1 MNHGRTIKAEDNK
14 PIFRRLYERVFPTV
28 ADFFG
33 MLAEQSANAAETT
46 RLLVE
51 FMETGDV
58 AVSQKVRDDEHE
70 ADRIKAANLSVLER
84 RLLDAG
90 RSRRPLPRDHDARRH
105 RELLQIDRRRDG
117 HAGPATRQAQPAKS
131 HCTSAKAPTRWPKVL
146 ARLATDPAG
155 AGVDANAARKAERTV
170 EKSYRRAITALFQGD
185 DYLNMFKRRETYR
198 HLSNAADRVADAA
211 RALDNIVVK
220 LC

>member
-1 MNHGRTIKAEDNK
+1 MDDNQTEDNK

-33 MLAEQSANAAETT
+33 MLAQQSTNAAETT

-51 FMETGDV
+51 FMETGD
-58 AVSQKVRDDEHE
+58 ASVSQKVHDDEHE
-70 ADRIKAANLSVLER
+70 ADRIKAANLSVLSDAFSTPVDREDLFR
-84 RLLDAG
+84 AITTLDDIVNYCKSTVVEMDMLNLQPDKHSLADRTPYPRRRRSAGQRLL
-90 RSRRPLPRDHDARRH
+90 P
-105 RELLQIDRRRDG
+105 
-117 HAGPATRQAQPAKS
+117 
-131 HCTSAKAPTRWPKVL
+131 
-146 ARLATDPAG
+146 RLASDPAG
-155 AGVDANAARKAERTV
+155 AGVDANAARKAERAV
-170 EKSYRRAITALFQGD
+170 EKTYRRAIVALFQGD

>member
-1 MNHGRTIKAEDNK
+1 MDDNQAEENK

-58 AVSQKVRDDEHE
+58 TVSQKVRDDEHE
-70 ADRIKAANLSVLER
+70 ADRIKAANLSVLSDAFSTPVDREDLFR
-84 RLLDAG
+84 AITTLDDIVNYCKSTVVEMDMLG
-90 RSRRPLPRDHDARRH
+90 LQPDKHS
-105 RELLQIDRRRDG
+105 LQIALHIREGTD
-117 HAGPATRQAQPAKS
+117 ALAKGF
-131 HCTSAKAPTRWPKVL
+131 
-146 ARLATDPAG
+146 ARLASDPAG

-170 EKSYRRAITALFQGD
+170 EKSYRRAITDLFQGD

>member
-1 MNHGRTIKAEDNK
+1 MDDNQTEDNK

-58 AVSQKVRDDEHE
+58 SVSQRVRDDEHE
-70 ADRIKAANLSVLER
+70 ADRIKAGNLSVLSDAFSTPVDREDLFR
-84 RLLDAG
+84 AITTLDDIVNYCKSTVVEMDMLNLQPDKYSLQMALHIREG
-90 RSRRPLPRDHDARRH
+90 ADA
-105 RELLQIDRRRDG
+105 L
-117 HAGPATRQAQPAKS
+117 AKGF
-131 HCTSAKAPTRWPKVL
+131 
-146 ARLATDPAG
+146 ARLATDPAA
-155 AGVDANAARKAERTV
+155 AGIDANAARKAERTS
-170 EKSYRRAITALFQGD
+170 EKAYRRAIVELFQGD

-198 HLSNAADRVADAA
+198 HMSNAADRVADAA
-211 RALDNIVVK
+211 RALNNIVVK

>member
-1 MNHGRTIKAEDNK
+1 MDNNQAEDNK

-58 AVSQKVRDDEHE
+58 SVSQKVRDDEHE
-70 ADRIKAANLSVLER
+70 ADRIKAANLSVLSDAFSTPVDREDLFR
-84 RLLDAG
+84 AITTLDDIVNYCKSTVVEMDMLG
-90 RSRRPLPRDHDARRH
+90 LQPDKHS
-105 RELLQIDRRRDG
+105 LQIALHIREGTD
-117 HAGPATRQAQPAKS
+117 ALAKGF
-131 HCTSAKAPTRWPKVL
+131 

-155 AGVDANAARKAERTV
+155 AGLDANAARKAERTV
-170 EKSYRRAITALFQGD
+170 EKSYRRAITELFQGD

>member
-1 MNHGRTIKAEDNK
+1 MDDNQDQANT

-33 MLAEQSANAAETT
+33 MLAQQSTNAAETT

-58 AVSQKVRDDEHE
+58 SVSQRVRDDEHE
-70 ADRIKAANLSVLER
+70 ADRIKAANLSVLSDAFSTPVDREDLFR
-84 RLLDAG
+84 AITTLDDIVNYCKSTVVEMDMLGLQPDKHSLEIA
-90 RSRRPLPRDHDARRH
+90 LHI
-105 RELLQIDRRRDG
+105 REGAEAL
-117 HAGPATRQAQPAKS
+117 AKGFG
-131 HCTSAKAPTRWPKVL
+131 
-146 ARLATDPAG
+146 RLATDPAG
-155 AGVDANAARKAERTV
+155 AGLDANAARKAERTV

-220 LC
+220 LA

>member
-1 MNHGRTIKAEDNK
+1 MSDSETKANT

-58 AVSQKVRDDEHE
+58 LVSQKVRADEHE
-70 ADRIKAANLSVLER
+70 ADRVKASNLGVLSE
-84 RLLDAG
+84 AF
-90 RSRRPLPRDHDARRH
+90 STP
-105 RELLQIDRRRDG
+105 IDREDIHAAIMTLDDIVNYCKSTVVEMDVLGLKPDKSSLEMALHLRDG
-117 HAGPATRQAQPAKS
+117 AEA
-131 HCTSAKAPTRWPKVL
+131 L
-146 ARLATDPAG
+146 ARGFARLNSDPAG
-155 AGVDANAARKAERTV
+155 AGTDAAAARKAERTV
-170 EKSYRRAITALFQGD
+170 EKAYRRAIADLFQGD
-185 DYLNMFKRRETYR
+185 DYLHMFKRRETYR
-198 HLSNAADRVADAA
+198 HLSNAADRVSDAA
-211 RALDNIVVK
+211 AALDSIVVK

>member
-1 MNHGRTIKAEDNK
+1 MDENQSQTEENK

-51 FMETGDV
+51 FMETGDT
-58 AVSQKVRDDEHE
+58 AISQKGRDDEHE
-70 ADRIKAANLSVLER
+70 ADRIKAVNLSVLSDAFSTPVDREDLFR
-84 RLLDAG
+84 AITTLDDIVNYCKSTVVEMDMLGLQPDKHSLEIALHIREG
-90 RSRRPLPRDHDARRH
+90 ADA
-105 RELLQIDRRRDG
+105 L
-117 HAGPATRQAQPAKS
+117 AKGFG
-131 HCTSAKAPTRWPKVL
+131 
-146 ARLATDPAG
+146 RLATDPAG
-155 AGVDANAARKAERTV
+155 AGIDANAARKAERTV

-211 RALDNIVVK
+211 RALNNIVVK
-220 LC
+220 LV

>member
-1 MNHGRTIKAEDNK
+1 MDDNQAEDK

-58 AVSQKVRDDEHE
+58 TVSQKVRDDEHE
-70 ADRIKAANLSVLER
+70 ADRIKAANLSVLSDAFSTPVDREDLFR
-84 RLLDAG
+84 AIMTLDDIVNYCKSTVVEMDMLGLQPDKHSLQMALHIREG
-90 RSRRPLPRDHDARRH
+90 TDA
-105 RELLQIDRRRDG
+105 L
-117 HAGPATRQAQPAKS
+117 AKGF
-131 HCTSAKAPTRWPKVL
+131 

-155 AGVDANAARKAERTV
+155 AGRRCQCRTEGRTHRRKVVSTGDYE
-170 EKSYRRAITALFQGD
+170 LFQGD

>member
-1 MNHGRTIKAEDNK
+1 MDDNQTEDNK

-58 AVSQKVRDDEHE
+58 SVSQRVRDDEHE
-70 ADRIKAANLSVLER
+70 ADRIKAANLSVLSDAFSTPVDREDLFR
-84 RLLDAG
+84 AITTLDDIVNYCKSTVVEMDMLGLQPDKHSLEIA
-90 RSRRPLPRDHDARRH
+90 LHI
-105 RELLQIDRRRDG
+105 REGAEAL
-117 HAGPATRQAQPAKS
+117 AKGFG
-131 HCTSAKAPTRWPKVL
+131 
-146 ARLATDPAG
+146 RLATDPAG
-155 AGVDANAARKAERTV
+155 AGLDANAARKAERTV

-185 DYLNMFKRRETYR
+185 DYLNMFKRREMYR
-198 HLSNAADRVADAA
+198 HLSNAADRMANCANTLHD
-211 RALDNIVVK
+211 IVVK
-220 LC
+220 MT

>member
-1 MNHGRTIKAEDNK
+1 MDDNQAEDNK

-58 AVSQKVRDDEHE
+58 TVSQKVRDDEHE
-70 ADRIKAANLSVLER
+70 ADRIKAANLSVLSDAFSTPVDREDLFR
-84 RLLDAG
+84 AITTLDDIVNYCKSTVVEMDMLGLQPDKHSLQMALHIREG
-90 RSRRPLPRDHDARRH
+90 ADA
-105 RELLQIDRRRDG
+105 L
-117 HAGPATRQAQPAKS
+117 AKGF
-131 HCTSAKAPTRWPKVL
+131 

-155 AGVDANAARKAERTV
+155 AGVMPTPPGRPNARRKA
-170 EKSYRRAITALFQGD
+170 YRRAITELFQGD

>member
-1 MNHGRTIKAEDNK
+1 M
-14 PIFRRLYERVFPTV
+14 TV

-51 FMETGDV
+51 FMETGDTTI
-58 AVSQKVRDDEHE
+58 SQKVRDDEHE
-70 ADRIKAANLSVLER
+70 ADRIKAVNLSVLSAAFSTPVDREDLFR
-84 RLLDAG
+84 AITTLDDIVNYCKSTVVEMDMLGLQPDKHSLEMALHIREG
-90 RSRRPLPRDHDARRH
+90 ADA
-105 RELLQIDRRRDG
+105 L
-117 HAGPATRQAQPAKS
+117 AKGFG
-131 HCTSAKAPTRWPKVL
+131 
-146 ARLATDPAG
+146 RLATDPAG

-198 HLSNAADRVADAA
+198 HLSNAADRVSDAA
-211 RALDNIVVK
+211 RALNNIVVK
-220 LC
+220 LV

>member
-1 MNHGRTIKAEDNK
+1 MDDNQAEDK

-33 MLAEQSANAAETT
+33 MLAQQSTNAAETT

-51 FMETGDV
+51 FMETGDTS
-58 AVSQKVRDDEHE
+58 VSQRVRDDEHE
-70 ADRIKAANLSVLER
+70 ADRIKAANLSVLSDAFSTPVDREDLFR
-84 RLLDAG
+84 AITTLDDIVNYCKSTVVEMDMLG
-90 RSRRPLPRDHDARRH
+90 LQPDKHS
-105 RELLQIDRRRDG
+105 LQIALHIREGTD
-117 HAGPATRQAQPAKS
+117 ALAKGF
-131 HCTSAKAPTRWPKVL
+131 

-155 AGVDANAARKAERTV
+155 AGLDANAARKAERTV
-170 EKSYRRAITALFQGD
+170 EKSYRRAITELFQGD

>member
-1 MNHGRTIKAEDNK
+1 MEENQAEDK

-58 AVSQKVRDDEHE
+58 TVSQKVRDDEHE
-70 ADRIKAANLSVLER
+70 ADRIKAANLSVLSDAFSTPVDREALFR
-84 RLLDAG
+84 AITTLDDIVNYCKSTVVEMDMLG
-90 RSRRPLPRDHDARRH
+90 LQPDKHS
-105 RELLQIDRRRDG
+105 LQIALHIREGTD
-117 HAGPATRQAQPAKS
+117 ALAKGF
-131 HCTSAKAPTRWPKVL
+131 

-155 AGVDANAARKAERTV
+155 AGLDANAARKAERTV
-170 EKSYRRAITALFQGD
+170 EKSYRRAITELFQGD

>member
-1 MNHGRTIKAEDNK
+1 MDDNQAEANK

-58 AVSQKVRDDEHE
+58 TVSQKVRDDEHE
-70 ADRIKAANLSVLER
+70 ADRIKAANLSVLSDAFSTPVDREDLFR
-84 RLLDAG
+84 AITTLDDIVNYCKSTVVEMDMLG
-90 RSRRPLPRDHDARRH
+90 LQPDKHS
-105 RELLQIDRRRDG
+105 LQIALHIREGTD
-117 HAGPATRQAQPAKS
+117 ALAKGF
-131 HCTSAKAPTRWPKVL
+131 

-155 AGVDANAARKAERTV
+155 AGLDANAARKAERTV
-170 EKSYRRAITALFQGD
+170 EKSYRRAITSF
-185 DYLNMFKRRETYR
+185 
-198 HLSNAADRVADAA
+198 SRVTTT
-211 RALDNIVVK
+211 
-220 LC
+220 

>member
-1 MNHGRTIKAEDNK
+1 MDNNQADDNK

-51 FMETGDV
+51 FMETGDATV
-58 AVSQKVRDDEHE
+58 AQRVRDDEHE
-70 ADRIKAANLSVLER
+70 ADRIKAGNLSVLSDAFSTPVDREDLFR
-84 RLLDAG
+84 AITTLDDIVNYCKSTVVEMDMLGLQPDKHSLEIA
-90 RSRRPLPRDHDARRH
+90 LHI
-105 RELLQIDRRRDG
+105 REGSEAL
-117 HAGPATRQAQPAKS
+117 AKGF
-131 HCTSAKAPTRWPKVL
+131 

>member
-1 MNHGRTIKAEDNK
+1 MEDNQTNNANK

-33 MLAEQSANAAETT
+33 MLAEQSTNAAETT

-58 AVSQKVRDDEHE
+58 AVSQRVRADEHQ
-70 ADRIKAANLSVLER
+70 ADRMKASNLGVLAE
-84 RLLDAG
+84 AF
-90 RSRRPLPRDHDARRH
+90 STP
-105 RELLQIDRRRDG
+105 IDREDIHRAIMTLDDIVNYC
-117 HAGPATRQAQPAKS
+117 KS
-131 HCTSAKAPTRWPKVL
+131 TVVEMDVLGLTPDKFSLEMALHLREGADAL
-146 ARLATDPAG
+146 ARGFGRLASDPAA
-155 AGVDANAARKAERTV
+155 AGVDAAAARKAERTV
-170 EKSYRRAITALFQGD
+170 EKAYRRAIVELFQGD

-198 HLSNAADRVADAA
+198 HMSNAGDRVADAA
-211 RALDNIVVK
+211 NALDDIVVK

>member
-1 MNHGRTIKAEDNK
+1 MDDNQTEDNK

-58 AVSQKVRDDEHE
+58 SVSQRVRDDEHE
-70 ADRIKAANLSVLER
+70 ADRIKAANLSVLSDAFSTPVDREDLFR
-84 RLLDAG
+84 AITTLDDIVNYCKSTVVEMDMLGLQPDKHSLQMALHIREG
-90 RSRRPLPRDHDARRH
+90 ADALAR
-105 RELLQIDRRRDG
+105 G
-117 HAGPATRQAQPAKS
+117 F
-131 HCTSAKAPTRWPKVL
+131 
-146 ARLATDPAG
+146 ARLATDPAA
-155 AGVDANAARKAERTV
+155 AGIDANAARKAERTS
-170 EKSYRRAITALFQGD
+170 EKAYRRAIVELFQGD

-198 HLSNAADRVADAA
+198 HMSNAADRVADAA
-211 RALDNIVVK
+211 RALNNIVVK

>member
-1 MNHGRTIKAEDNK
+1 MEDNQVK
-14 PIFRRLYERVFPTV
+14 ANQPVFRRLYERVFPTV

-58 AVSQKVRDDEHE
+58 SVSQRVRDDEHE
-70 ADRIKAANLSVLER
+70 ADRIKAANLSVLSDAFSTPVDREDLFR
-84 RLLDAG
+84 AITTLDDIVNYCKSTVVEMDMLGLQPDKHSLQMALHIREG
-90 RSRRPLPRDHDARRH
+90 ADA
-105 RELLQIDRRRDG
+105 L
-117 HAGPATRQAQPAKS
+117 AKGF
-131 HCTSAKAPTRWPKVL
+131 
-146 ARLATDPAG
+146 ARLATDPAA
-155 AGVDANAARKAERTV
+155 AGIDANAARKAERTS
-170 EKSYRRAITALFQGD
+170 EKAYRRAIVELFQGD

-198 HLSNAADRVADAA
+198 HMSNAADRVADAA
-211 RALDNIVVK
+211 RALNNIVVK